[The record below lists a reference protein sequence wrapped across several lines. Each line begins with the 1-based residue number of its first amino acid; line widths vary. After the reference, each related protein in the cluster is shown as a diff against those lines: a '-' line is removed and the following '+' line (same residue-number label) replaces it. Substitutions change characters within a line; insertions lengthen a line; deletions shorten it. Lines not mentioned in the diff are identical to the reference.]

1 MIYDVMIVIVFTEIS
16 DLLMLEPRERERG
29 LAWPALLGAGGKMD
43 VSGGLAERG
52 GDG

>member
-1 MIYDVMIVIVFTEIS
+1 MIYDVMIIIVFCIHTNIK
-16 DLLMLEPRERERG
+16 PRERERERRG
-29 LAWPALLGAGGKMD
+29 LACFALLGAGGKMD